1 MANKTFKQASSIHGR
16 NPQHLIEN
24 VIRQRVYESAFW
36 KEQCFALTAETI
48 IDKAVEMQSI
58 GGVYGNARPLP
69 FMCLLLK
76 LLQLQPER
84 EIIFEYLQAEEFK
97 YLRALAAMYT
107 RLCFK
112 SFEVFDILEP
122 LLQDY
127 RKLRLRNNSGY
138 HITHMDLFIDELL
151 TEERVCDI
159 ILPRLTR
166 RDVLEEVEGLPKR
179 KSPLDIGDENEDR
192 ENDDESEDE
201 DADRFVSR
209 SPSPASDDDDRFV
222 SRSPSGSPPPDDE
235 DRFVSR
241 SPSPPSDS

>member
-138 HITHMDLFIDELL
+138 HITHMDQFIDELL

-209 SPSPASDDDDRFV
+209 SPSPASDNDDRFV

>member
-138 HITHMDLFIDELL
+138 HITHMDQFIDELL

-201 DADRFVSR
+201 DADRFVSK
-209 SPSPASDDDDRFV
+209 SPSPASDNDERFV
-222 SRSPSGSPPPDDE
+222 SRSPSGSPPPDDK

>member
-97 YLRALAAMYT
+97 YLRALAAMYA

-138 HITHMDLFIDELL
+138 HITHMDQFIDELL

-209 SPSPASDDDDRFV
+209 SPSPASDNDDRFV

>member
-1 MANKTFKQASSIHGR
+1 
-16 NPQHLIEN
+16 
-24 VIRQRVYESAFW
+24 
-36 KEQCFALTAETI
+36 
-48 IDKAVEMQSI
+48 MQSI

-138 HITHMDLFIDELL
+138 HITHMDQFIDELL

-209 SPSPASDDDDRFV
+209 SPSPASDNDDRFV

>member
-138 HITHMDLFIDELL
+138 HITHMDQFIDELL

-166 RDVLEEVEGLPKR
+166 RDVLEEVERLPKR

-209 SPSPASDDDDRFV
+209 SPSPASDNDDRFV